1 MFEVNF
7 LRFNWRWLS
16 KQVNYLIDKPF
27 ELDRTMVHRTGSC
40 LNWTNFYLWVYR
52 VGRTVYPVRYGLGTT
67 ESGKFGWGEMV
78 AHHGGYGEFSLYNF
92 DMYKTRLDSNSSHF
106 FYFTLILF
114 WSKIK
119 FQKFLGHGQFL
130 MVEWTLSVW
139 QTMIPIQK
147 MPKIPKF
154 CLEW

>member
-27 ELDRTMVHRTGSC
+27 ELDRTMVHRTRSC
-40 LNWTNFYLWVYR
+40 LNWTNFYLLVYR
-52 VGRTVYPVRYGLGTT
+52 VVRFSERGVPVRCKG
-67 ESGKFGWGEMV
+67 
-78 AHHGGYGEFSLYNF
+78 AYGEFSLYNF
-92 DMYKTRLDSNSSHF
+92 DMYKTRLDWNSSHF

-119 FQKFLGHGQFL
+119 FSYVFGPRSIFPSFICTESNGSSLTWTINGQSGRSFGVNRL
-130 MVEWTLSVW
+130 KVVSLQNS
-139 QTMIPIQK
+139 
-147 MPKIPKF
+147 
-154 CLEW
+154 

>member
-1 MFEVNF
+1 MAAKLYFIDLSTVFEVNF

-27 ELDRTMVHRTGSC
+27 ELDRTMVHRTGFC

-52 VGRTVYPVRYGLGTT
+52 VGQTVYPVRSAVRGSRVRWNG
-67 ESGKFGWGEMV
+67 
-78 AHHGGYGEFSLYNF
+78 AYGEFSLYNF

-119 FQKFLGHGQFL
+119 FQKFLVHGQFL
-130 MVEWTLSVW
+130 MVEWTL
-139 QTMIPIQK
+139 PI
-147 MPKIPKF
+147 
-154 CLEW
+154 